1 MATRDRPWAQTR
13 TTLGRVRRK
22 LRKLQHAIHTAWPRL
37 RRFAIRR
44 SFPVLQSVGVH
55 IVENSYGQPIPDTRK
70 LRRLGYHELS
80 EMPGINMHEREQLSL
95 LRELAD
101 RFKNEYDML
110 PSAPRSDRGFY
121 LDNPMFGSVDA
132 EMYYSIVRSVKPRR
146 IVEIG
151 AGFSTLLAYEAVVEN
166 RREQPEYDCEVTA
179 IEPFPGKHLRKRP
192 DVARLV
198 PEELEN
204 VPLDMFGKLQR
215 NDILFIDSSHVL
227 TACNDVWR
235 EQLEILP
242 RLASG
247 VLIHVHDIFLPAHY
261 PDRDLFEAFVFPN
274 EQYVLQAFLIGN
286 ASFKVLLA
294 ASFLHHRYPAALQEA
309 FSSYD
314 RAIHLPGSF
323 WMRKE
328 R

>member
-1 MATRDRPWAQTR
+1 MSTRARPWAQTR
-13 TTLGRVRRK
+13 KTLRGARRK
-22 LRKLQHAIHTAWPRL
+22 LRKLHTAWPRL
-37 RRFAIRR
+37 RRFVIWR

-70 LRRLGYHELS
+70 LRGLGYDELS

-110 PSAPRSDRGFY
+110 PSAPRSDREFY
-121 LDNPMFGSVDA
+121 LDNPMFTSVDA
-132 EMYYSIVRSVKPRR
+132 EMYYSIVRWVKPRR

-151 AGFSTLLAYEAVVEN
+151 AGFSTLLAYEAVVQN

-179 IEPFPGKHLRKRP
+179 IEPSPGKHLRERP
-192 DVARLV
+192 DVARLIPV
-198 PEELEN
+198 QLEN
-204 VPLDMFGKLQR
+204 VPLDIFSKLQR
-215 NDILFIDSSHVL
+215 NDILFIDSSHVI

-261 PDRDLFEAFVFPN
+261 PDRDVFEAFIFPN
-274 EQYVLQAFLIGN
+274 EQYLLQAFLIGN
-286 ASFKVLLA
+286 ESFKVLLA
-294 ASFLHHRYPAALQEA
+294 ASFLHHRYPEILRQA